1 MATPELQLFINPAA
15 GRGRAGSRRQR
26 IVEIFAEAGF
36 AVTPHL
42 SRAVGD
48 LETQVRTAI
57 DAGTRQLVV
66 AGGDGSIHEAVNGIM
81 TSGQAAAL
89 GVIPVGTGN
98 DFVRGLDW
106 IPDDPLEAAAV
117 ALHDFTS
124 LDALRCGDQWTASVV
139 TAGFSGDVNER
150 AEHLRRPRGPSR
162 YTVATILELP
172 QLAARA
178 LELDIDGNV
187 IAHRAT
193 MLAVANTAWFGGGM
207 QIAPDADPSDGLL
220 DVTVVDEIGRLE
232 LLRFF
237 SRVFN
242 GTHMS
247 HPKVHGYRGRSVR
260 ITTDEPLVV
269 WGDGECVG
277 PTPCTIES
285 VPGALRIAR

>member
-1 MATPELQLFINPAA
+1 MSDVHVLISPDA
-15 GRGRAGSRRQR
+15 GRGR
-26 IVEIFAEAGF
+26 
-36 AVTPHL
+36 T
-42 SRAVGD
+42 
-48 LETQVRTAI
+48 T
-57 DAGTRQLVV
+57 GTRADVLDRLRALGAQVIDVSGASAEQSASNARKAV
-66 AGGDGSIHEAVNGIM
+66 ADGARRLIVLGGDGIVHLGLQAVAGTETI
-81 TSGQAAAL
+81 L
-89 GVIPVGTGN
+89 GVIPIGTGN

-117 ALHDFTS
+117 ALHDFTP

-150 AEHLRRPRGPSR
+150 AERLHRPRGPSR

-178 LELDIDGNV
+178 LELDIDGDV

-269 WGDGECVG
+269 WGDGEWVG